1 MSVTRLDR
9 YDNAWYSP
17 GKNFGIRTVWYFV
30 NLLIIRNRF
39 FPINRLKIFTLRI
52 FGAKI
57 GKKVV
62 IKPGV
67 NIKYPWLL
75 SVGDFSWIGEDVWID
90 NLAQTDIGAHCC
102 LSQGAMLL
110 CGNHHYGRSTFD
122 LMVAPITLEDG
133 VWIGAK
139 AVVTPGCRCA

>member
-1 MSVTRLDR
+1 MSSDEL
-9 YDNAWYSP
+9 YEKA
-17 GKNFGIRTVWYFV
+17 
-30 NLLIIRNRF
+30 
-39 FPINRLKIFTLRI
+39 
-52 FGAKI
+52 GAKI

-139 AVVTPGCRCA
+139 AVVTPGCRCASHAVLSAMSLAVGQLEAYTVYRGNPAVALKKRNIE